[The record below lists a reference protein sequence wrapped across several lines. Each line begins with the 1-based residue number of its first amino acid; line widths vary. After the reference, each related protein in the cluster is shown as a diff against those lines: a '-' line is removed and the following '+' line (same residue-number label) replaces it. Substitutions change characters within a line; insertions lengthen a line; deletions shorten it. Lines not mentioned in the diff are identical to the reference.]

1 MRYTYHMQVYASTF
15 PAGFKDVI
23 AQAMKYCVPDGAI
36 LHIDDGVV
44 LYKSGMR
51 RDRIIKAPCFTN
63 TYLVYT
69 YLLPK
74 NANATLN
81 AQVLAKTITQ
91 PMIRDMQRAK
101 EDGSTFRIMNWHEGA
116 TTALD
121 KRIRTG
127 LEEAIQIQN
136 VFVVNRVK
144 PKCEFAFY
152 TRRGGWGF
160 FGLRLTHPAWDEK
173 RLPAGRLDP
182 EIAYLL
188 SVISQPQ
195 DTDVVLDPM
204 AGHGAIVAA
213 RAQHFPFKMILA
225 TDSDPERVAGIK
237 SQYAPFGKQFVIG
250 QMDATDMEDIPEATV
265 TTIITDPPWG
275 LHDESI
281 DVPDLY
287 DRFFEEAVRVL
298 KPDGVLVVISA
309 QKELLDTLIK
319 EQSDTW
325 KLHNKWNVL
334 VHGKKAAVYK
344 LQKQS

>member
-1 MRYTYHMQVYASTF
+1 MRYTYIMQIYASTF

-36 LHIDDGVV
+36 IHIDDGVV

-51 RDRIIKAPCFTN
+51 RDRIVKAPCFNN

-74 NANATLN
+74 HANSTMTAHM
-81 AQVLAKTITQ
+81 LAKTITQ
-91 PMIRDMQRAK
+91 PMIQEMKQAK
-101 EDGSTFRIMNWHEGA
+101 KDGSTFRIMNWHEGA
-116 TTALD
+116 TAALD
-121 KRIRTG
+121 KHIRTG
-127 LEEAIQIQN
+127 LEEALHIQN

-144 PKCEFAFY
+144 PKCEFAFH

-160 FGLRLTHPAWDEK
+160 FGLRLTNVAWEEK
-173 RLPAGRLDP
+173 RLPPGRLDS

-188 SVISQPQ
+188 CVISQPDAA
-195 DTDVVLDPM
+195 DTVLDPM
-204 AGHGAIVAA
+204 AGHGSIVAA
-213 RAQHFPFKMILA
+213 RAQHFPYKMILA

-237 SQYAPFGKQFVIG
+237 SQYATFGTQFVIG
-250 QMDATDMEDIPEATV
+250 EMDATDMSDIPDATV

-275 LHDESI
+275 LYDDTI
-281 DVPDLY
+281 DIATVY
-287 DRFFEEAVRVL
+287 SQFFQEAKRVL
-298 KPDGVLVVISA
+298 QPAGTLVIISA
-309 QKELLDTLIK
+309 QKELLDGLIK
-319 EQSDTW
+319 DQSNTW

-344 LQKQS
+344 LQTTT

>member
-1 MRYTYHMQVYASTF
+1 MQVYASTF

-36 LHIDDGVV
+36 FHIDDGVV

-51 RDRIIKAPCFTN
+51 RDRIIKAPCFSN
-63 TYLVYT
+63 TYLAYT

-74 NANATLN
+74 KTTATLN
-81 AQVLAKTITQ
+81 AQAIAKTIT
-91 PMIRDMQRAK
+91 PAMIRDMQRAK

-121 KRIRTG
+121 KGIRTG

-136 VFVVNRVK
+136 KFVVNRVK

-188 SVISQPQ
+188 SVISQPTE
-195 DTDVVLDPM
+195 TDVVLDPM

-213 RAQHFPFKMILA
+213 RAEHFPYKMILA

-237 SQYAPFGKQFVIG
+237 SQYATFGKEFVIG
-250 QMDATDMEDIPEATV
+250 QMDAEDMADIPDATI

-275 LHDESI
+275 LHDETI
-281 DVPDLY
+281 DVEDLY
-287 DRFFEEAVRVL
+287 SRFFDEAARVL
-298 KPDGVLVVISA
+298 KNDGVCVLISA
-309 QKELLDTLIK
+309 QKDLLDALIK
-319 EQSDTW
+319 ERSSTW

-344 LQKQS
+344 LRNQS